1 MSRDIVTA
9 VQAPFLNAFALL
21 ERYIDVCPEEIWRE
35 KNGGWPV
42 WQQIYHALTAL
53 DFFVGQVGTPS
64 DWPFDQATGSLNVVS
79 EQYLTKE
86 AAKKLATEA
95 KARVDI
101 YLAGLSD
108 ADLAASPGCPPYLVP
123 TCRMGP
129 LWACWPRTLC
139 TMWAVA
145 TPRCVIMDSRA
156 CSNFL
161 RKWLDTTW
169 RDRAV
174 SQCCRFQI

>member
-21 ERYIDVCPEEIWRE
+21 ERSIDVCPEEIWRE

-108 ADLAASPGCPPYLVP
+108 ADLAVREPRLSAVFGSDVPHGAIVGMLASH
-123 TCRMGP
+123 
-129 LWACWPRTLC
+129 TLYHVGSC
-139 TMWAVA
+139 DAA
-145 TPRCVIMDSRA
+145 
-156 CSNFL
+156 L
-161 RKWLDTTW
+161 RDHGLKG
-169 RDRAV
+169 V
-174 SQCCRFQI
+174 F